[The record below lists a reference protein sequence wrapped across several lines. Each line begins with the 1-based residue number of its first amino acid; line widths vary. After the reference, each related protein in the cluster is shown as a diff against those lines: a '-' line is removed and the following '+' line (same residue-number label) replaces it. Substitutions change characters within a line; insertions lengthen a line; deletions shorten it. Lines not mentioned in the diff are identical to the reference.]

1 MAEHTDSS
9 ILTRFLLP
17 GAYTRGALLCGK
29 AIAEEGIRV
38 HGLAGGPADLFGKTL
53 VASLLLL
60 SISKGGI
67 RQVLQL
73 DARPEQQSS
82 PLVRIMVE
90 AAHGTVRGYLIWR
103 ENNTMIQSGTRDEMT
118 AWLGRPVLLST
129 VRDLGIGHPYIST
142 IEHDSDHLAD
152 HLVHYLSQSVQVHA
166 DAALVGTTGLLI
178 EAMPGCDD
186 EHWFRAVQAMA
197 TITSETLEAGD
208 AGAILAGFA
217 DLGCKVVE
225 QTPYRYQCRCSEE
238 TMAEALLHLSR
249 EELASL
255 ADEHGVI
262 TISCEYCNRSYRM
275 PLEPSA

>member
-1 MAEHTDSS
+1 MAEHADPS

-29 AIAEEGIRV
+29 AIAEEGVRV
-38 HGLAGGPADLFGKTL
+38 HGLAGGPADLFGKAL
-53 VASLLLL
+53 VASVLLL

-90 AAHGTVRGYLIWR
+90 AAHGAVRGYLIWR
-103 ENNTMIQSGTRDEMT
+103 ENNTMIQSGTRDTT

-152 HLVHYLSQSVQVHA
+152 HLVHYLSQSVQVRA
-166 DAALVGTTGLLI
+166 DVALVGTTGMLI

-197 TITSETLEAGD
+197 AITSETLEAGD
-208 AGAILAGFA
+208 ADTILAGFA

-225 QTPYRYQCRCSEE
+225 QASYRYQCRCSE
-238 TMAEALLHLSR
+238 TSMAEALHHLSR
-249 EELASL
+249 EELVSL
-255 ADEHGVI
+255 ADEHGEI

-275 PLEPSA
+275 SLPPS

>member
-1 MAEHTDSS
+1 MSEHTDTG

-17 GAYTRGALLCGK
+17 GAYTRGALLCGRP
-29 AIAEEGIRV
+29 IADEGARV
-38 HGLAGGPADLFGKTL
+38 HGLVDAPAELFGQTL
-53 VASLLLL
+53 VASILLL

-82 PLVRIMVE
+82 PLLRIMAE
-90 AAHGTVRGYLIWR
+90 AAEGSVRGYMIWR
-103 ENNTMIQSGTRDEMT
+103 EEHSTRQSADPNMT
-118 AWLGRPVLLST
+118 AWLGPPLLST
-129 VRDLGIGHPYIST
+129 VRDLGIGQPYVST

-152 HLVHYLSQSVQVHA
+152 HLVHYLTQSVQVRA
-166 DAALVGTTGLLI
+166 DVALLGATGLMI

-197 TITSETLEAGD
+197 AIPSATIEAGD
-208 AGAILAGFA
+208 AEAILTGFA

-225 QTPYRYQCRCSEE
+225 RVPYRYQCRCSEE
-238 TMAEALLHLSR
+238 SMARALHYLSQDDLQ
-249 EELASL
+249 EL
-255 ADEHGVI
+255 ADENGEV

-275 PLEPSA
+275 PLNPQE